1 MGEYV
6 KSKYDGPKPK
16 VLPKY
21 LLKSGPKLKCNLHIN
36 QNVKI
41 MNE

>member
-1 MGEYV
+1 MGEYA

-21 LLKSGPKLKCNLHIN
+21 LLKSGPNLK
-36 QNVKI
+36 
-41 MNE
+41 M